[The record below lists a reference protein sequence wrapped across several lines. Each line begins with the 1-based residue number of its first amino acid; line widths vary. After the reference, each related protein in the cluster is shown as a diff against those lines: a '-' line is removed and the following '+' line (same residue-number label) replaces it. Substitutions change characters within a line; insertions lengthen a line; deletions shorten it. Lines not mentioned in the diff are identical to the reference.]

1 MCESHSHVDLDAPM
15 ERGEG
20 IAGRVAHLDAGSG
33 DGEERETGDGCAGDA
48 AERAVRAVMRD
59 PEGGLLVGRCEG
71 IDGTFGEG
79 RYRSRAASRR
89 CAGRWAWEWQTRGDG
104 RDARH
109 QSRAP
114 REPGGVKAVSRDD
127 DYDKRNEMSP
137 RDLATRALERGG

>member
-1 MCESHSHVDLDAPM
+1 M

-20 IAGRVAHLDAGSG
+20 IAGRVAHLDAESG
-33 DGEERETGDGCAGDA
+33 DGEERETGDGGAGDA
-48 AERAVRAVMRD
+48 AESGSGGDAR
-59 PEGGLLVGRCEG
+59 PGGGLLVGRCEG
-71 IDGTFGEG
+71 IDGTFGEVRFG
-79 RYRSRAASRR
+79 SRGASRR

-127 DYDKRNEMSP
+127 DYGQAERDVTARPGDARSSAGDK
-137 RDLATRALERGG
+137 TRTSVEERRVLGA